1 MRNKRGG
8 ETPMKSMSSVGL
20 ALLAVAAIT
29 APALAQNLAKER
41 GNIVAVDW
49 RVMQVD
55 IKDPKNRIGTWT
67 VSRDA
72 EVVFTD
78 KKREFPD
85 PKLSDLRPPMY
96 VHFTFNGDTKVIERF
111 EVVEV
116 GFQPSQGGPGIR
128 RTGVITNLDAN
139 VGHVEV
145 NLGSGPQTFAVD
157 PKGQLGD
164 FRIGDSV
171 SILIETR
178 DGNREVVTQLK
189 RVGSE
194 PTPAAAAVSRNG
206 VITNLDAG
214 IGHVEVNLGSGP
226 QTFAVEPKEQLRNFR
241 IGDRITILIE
251 TREVSRQVV
260 TQIRKQ

>member
-1 MRNKRGG
+1 
-8 ETPMKSMSSVGL
+8 MKSMSGAGL
-20 ALLAVAAIT
+20 ALLAVAAL
-29 APALAQNLAKER
+29 AVPAYAQNLAKER

-55 IKDPKNRIGTWT
+55 IRDPQNRVGTWT
-67 VSRDA
+67 VRRDA

-116 GFQPSQGGPGIR
+116 GFQPSQGGPGIQ

-157 PKGQLGD
+157 PKGQLGG

-171 SILIETR
+171 SLLIETR
-178 DGNREVVTQLK
+178 EGNREVVTQVK

-194 PTPAAAAVSRNG
+194 STQAGPAVSRDG
-206 VITNLDAG
+206 VITNLDANV
-214 IGHVEVNLGSGP
+214 GHVEVNLGSGP

-241 IGDRITILIE
+241 VGDRITILVE

-260 TQIRKQ
+260 TRIQKR